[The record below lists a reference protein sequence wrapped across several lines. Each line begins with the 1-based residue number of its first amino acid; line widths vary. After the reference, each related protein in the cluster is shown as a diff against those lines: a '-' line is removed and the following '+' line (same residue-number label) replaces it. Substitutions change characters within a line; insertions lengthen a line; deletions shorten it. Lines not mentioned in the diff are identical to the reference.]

1 MHTLATLLNCKHC
14 YSLDIEKSLLS
25 TPKDHG
31 VEGPVI
37 DCEKGRLSG
46 DSMFVPLVGGP
57 GLQEVRRDEE
67 MPLDHWGRPLKGMER
82 HGFINPSSPC

>member
-1 MHTLATLLNCKHC
+1 
-14 YSLDIEKSLLS
+14 LDIEKSLLS

-67 MPLDHWGRPLKGMER
+67 MPLDH
-82 HGFINPSSPC
+82 